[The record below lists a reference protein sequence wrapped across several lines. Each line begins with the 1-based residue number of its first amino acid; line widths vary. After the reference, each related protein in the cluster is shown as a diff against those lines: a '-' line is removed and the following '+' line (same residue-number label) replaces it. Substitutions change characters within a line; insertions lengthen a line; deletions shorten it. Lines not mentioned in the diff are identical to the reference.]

1 MLFVAQITG
10 GEIVGDVFQYEIW
23 LNNTELLE
31 KRVSSGDKYEIRR
44 IFINKLL
51 DLHDDGYSK
60 RKTAIY
66 GDPGFFD
73 PGEL

>member
-10 GEIVGDVFQYEIW
+10 DDIVGEVFQYEIW
-23 LNNTELLE
+23 LNNQEELG
-31 KRVSSGDKYEIRR
+31 KRVSSGNKYEIRR

-51 DLHDDGYSK
+51 DLHEDGFAK
-60 RKTAIY
+60 RRSGTY
-66 GDPGFFD
+66 GNPGFFD